1 MVAGKR
7 FFATGLAKKD
17 PDLILS
23 SDFPNPGTFN
33 FKITQRGKD

>member
-17 PDLILS
+17 PDP
-23 SDFPNPGTFN
+23 DFKLRFSKPRDF
-33 FKITQRGKD
+33 QL